1 MANDS
6 DGNEQRRQIIKGKWE
21 QESSERANLKE
32 ATIRDLVFRDF
43 NTEVVREY
51 LSPEDVVLDIGCGN
65 GFATAEYARVTQYV
79 LGVDYMRGF
88 IEAANHLHQSLIEVG
103 KLEFRVGDALQLD
116 LGRTF
121 SKVISERLLINLP
134 SISEQIVID

>member
-1 MANDS
+1 MNDS

-32 ATIRDLVFRDF
+32 ATIRDLVFRDL

-65 GFATAEYARVTQYV
+65 GFATAEYARVTQHM
-79 LGVDYMRGF
+79 LGVDYMRGLLRRQ
-88 IEAANHLHQSLIEVG
+88 ITSIKASSRWESLNSAWVTRCSSIWAG
-103 KLEFRVGDALQLD
+103 
-116 LGRTF
+116 
-121 SKVISERLLINLP
+121 P
-134 SISEQIVID
+134 SAR